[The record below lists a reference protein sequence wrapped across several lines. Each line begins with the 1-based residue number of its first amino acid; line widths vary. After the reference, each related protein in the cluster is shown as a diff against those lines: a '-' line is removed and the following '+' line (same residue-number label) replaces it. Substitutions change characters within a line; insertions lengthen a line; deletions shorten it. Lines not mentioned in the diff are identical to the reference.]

1 MGKNKNKEKSLEDSL
16 NFLINVHD
24 NASHAIISTDI
35 NGIITSFNKS
45 AEQLLG
51 YQASELIGL
60 HSPAIFHD
68 LDEVKKRSIEF
79 SKKFKKNIEPGFK
92 TFVCHCDAG
101 LKNEFEWTYISK
113 YGESIPVSLSITLIK
128 NNQCETVGYLGLAQE
143 ISDKKLLENELK
155 KRNQDLENAQ
165 QIARIGSW
173 SFEVSTGSIT
183 WSKQMFKIF
192 PEREENGEPDFERH
206 KSTIHPDDKNLWE
219 KTVKKCLEN
228 AKPYKM
234 LFRTHRLENERE
246 EVWVEARGRGE
257 LKNGEVTLLQ
267 GTCQDVTEMVRREQ
281 QLEKRAKELEVAE
294 KLAKR
299 AEVIKSQF
307 LANMSH
313 EIRTPMNGIIG
324 MLNILNESNL
334 DYEQKKMVDVIMSS
348 SENLLRLLS
357 DILDL
362 SKIEAERVKLEN
374 KNFNLRDAINH
385 IQNLL
390 VAKASE
396 NNTALEISVPHS
408 DHDWY
413 TGDENRIKQ
422 ILINFTTNAIKFTKN
437 GKITIGYECK
447 PSGKDMT
454 KIKMFVY
461 DNGIGI
467 AKKHQA
473 KLFDSF
479 VQADS
484 SITRKFGGTGLGLA
498 ISFRLANLMGGK
510 IYFKSQENMGSRFF
524 FELALKKGKKQA
536 PSVAVS
542 KINPYLSQLY
552 PHRILI
558 AEDNKVNQLVI
569 KTALKKLGYECDIAG
584 DGLQTLKEIESKP
597 AGYYSI
603 VLMDMQMPKLDG
615 VSTTKKIIEAY
626 SLDAPVI
633 IALTANAFS
642 TDKDKCLNAGMSDY
656 LSKPLNILKLSEMLI
671 KYSPNDKSKSA

>member
-101 LKNEFEWTYISK
+101 LKNEFEWIYISK
-113 YGESIPVSLSITLIK
+113 SGKKIPVSLSITLIK
-128 NNQCETVGYLGLAQE
+128 NSQDETVGYLGLAQE

-155 KRNQDLENAQ
+155 KRNQDLENTQ
-165 QIARIGSW
+165 QIAKIGSW

-348 SENLLRLLS
+348 SENLLSLLS

-362 SKIEAERVKLEN
+362 SKIEADRVRLES
-374 KNFNLRDAINH
+374 KSFNLRDVINH
-385 IQNLL
+385 IKNLL
-390 VAKASE
+390 AAKASE
-396 NNTALEISVPHS
+396 NNTALEISVPYS

-447 PSGKDMT
+447 PNAKDMT

-484 SITRKFGGTGLGLA
+484 SITRRFGGTGLGLA
-498 ISFRLANLMGGK
+498 ISSRLANLMGGK
-510 IYFKSQENMGSRFF
+510 IYFQSQENMGSKFF

-542 KINPYLSQLY
+542 KINPNLSQLY